1 MYMSGPFQALLDA
14 HEGFDESLLQHQEAM
29 VRGDLKSA
37 RDLIAELQAE
47 LHAHIRHEEERLLPL
62 LEERG
67 GWGRIGE
74 PRYYR
79 EEHAKIQATVAALVE
94 ATNGLDTSDPSLH
107 RDIAL
112 LIGREQ
118 SFRSLLEHHDERER
132 KGLFPD
138 LARVTTPEEQAGLLG
153 KP

>member
-1 MYMSGPFQALLDA
+1 MDSPFSVLLDA
-14 HEGFDESLLQHQEAM
+14 HDDFAEALLEHQEAL
-29 VRGDLKSA
+29 VRGDLETA
-37 RDLIAELQAE
+37 RDTVSALQAD
-47 LHAHIRHEEERLLPL
+47 LDQHIRHEEERLLPV
-62 LEERG
+62 LEARG

-79 EEHAKIQATVAALVE
+79 EEHARIRVVIADLVE
-94 ATNGLDTSDPSLH
+94 STNALDPVEPSFH

-118 SFRSLLEHHDERER
+118 SFKALLEHHDERER

-138 LARVTTPEEQAGLLG
+138 LERVTSPEEQARLLE
-153 KP
+153 PPA

>member
-1 MYMSGPFQALLDA
+1 MDGPFQVLLDA
-14 HEGFDESLLQHQEAM
+14 HEGFEESLLEHQEAM
-29 VRGDLKSA
+29 VRGDLESA
-37 RDLIAELQAE
+37 RDLIAELQEE
-47 LHAHIRHEEERLLPL
+47 LRVHIRHEEERLLPV

-79 EEHAKIQATVAALVE
+79 EEHEKIQLMVAALVE
-94 ATNGLDTSDPSLH
+94 ATNALDTTDPAMH
-107 RDIAL
+107 RDVAL

-118 SFRSLLEHHDERER
+118 AFRSLLEHHDERER

-138 LARVTTPEEQAGLLG
+138 LERVTTPEEQALLLE
-153 KP
+153 PPA

>member
-1 MYMSGPFQALLDA
+1 MSEPFAALIAEHEEFLEALLA
-14 HEGFDESLLQHQEAM
+14 HQEAL
-29 VRGDLKSA
+29 VRGDLDAA
-37 RDLIAELQAE
+37 RERIAGLQARLAE
-47 LHAHIRHEEERLLPL
+47 HIRLEEEQLLPV

-79 EEHAKIQATVAALVE
+79 EEHERIQAIVAELVAATS
-94 ATNGLDTSDPSLH
+94 ALDGSDSGVH
-107 RDIAL
+107 REIAL

-118 SFRSLLEHHDERER
+118 AFRSLLEHHDDRER

-138 LARVTTPEEQAGLLG
+138 LARVTTPEEQARMLDTAG
-153 KP
+153 